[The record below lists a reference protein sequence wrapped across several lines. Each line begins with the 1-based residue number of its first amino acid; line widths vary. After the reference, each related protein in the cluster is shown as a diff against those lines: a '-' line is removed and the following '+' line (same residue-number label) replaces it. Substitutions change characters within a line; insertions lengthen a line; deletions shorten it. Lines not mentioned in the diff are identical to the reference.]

1 MKFYKYLVVLPAT
14 DSKNETKRNVKDSE
28 NGMLHLLTGY
38 LRSYKFT
45 S

>member
-1 MKFYKYLVVLPAT
+1 MKFYKYLVILPAP

-38 LRSYKFT
+38 FRSYKFT